1 MNFYDYWMKLSDKEK
16 EEIFYQKAIPIN
28 NLEELKGMIDGSKEN
43 SLIAISYTKQQ
54 LSNKLYENKI
64 IYGNIFSDLT
74 YLKNSPPPYY
84 PDLTI
89 EYTITHFK
97 LSPLDYS
104 LMHSSYDTYP
114 YRNKQWP
121 IGKYYG
127 KHYTPPLKEDV
138 IFDFLQSQGG
148 ISFELQ
154 SSYWKIVSLFPDS
167 KTPFLNWSDSEPW
180 EVKE

>member
-1 MNFYDYWMKLSDKEK
+1 M
-16 EEIFYQKAIPIN
+16 
-28 NLEELKGMIDGSKEN
+28 
-43 SLIAISYTKQQ
+43 
-54 LSNKLYENKI
+54 
-64 IYGNIFSDLT
+64 T
-74 YLKNSPPPYY
+74 YLKNSPFPYY

-104 LMHSSYDTYP
+104 LMHSYYDTYP

-127 KHYTPPLKEDV
+127 KHYNPPLDGDV

-167 KTPFLNWSDSEPW
+167 KTPFLNNSNMFSKIGTLLFQVNSRVIFLFTLRTMAKQPKTKRGHART
-180 EVKE
+180 VFFLSCRL